1 VPCYGGR
8 VSESSASAP
17 VHTVECPHC
26 GQSFEAELLTG
37 PAPRY
42 SGFKCPH
49 CKLFA
54 PLERVDEEPAGRLTK
69 QTP

>member
-1 VPCYGGR
+1 VHCYGGQ
-8 VSESSASAP
+8 VSDSSASAP

-49 CKLFA
+49 CKLFV
-54 PLERVDEEPAGRLTK
+54 PLERVDEEATAQPAE
-69 QTP
+69 